1 MAGSQS
7 TRFVGY
13 ARVSTRDQETDLQ
26 LDALRSAGVTD
37 VFQEKASSVGHR
49 PELERCLDSLSA
61 GDTFVVYKLDRVARS
76 LTDLLSIIDRIRDAG
91 AHIRSLNEPLDT
103 SSPMGI
109 FVLQILGAVAQLERG
124 IIRER
129 VIAGQVAA
137 ISRGK
142 AHGRPATLSS
152 LDEAAVWDRW
162 SRGEKTKRHWH
173 ARSALGAVWWIG

>member
-13 ARVSTRDQETDLQ
+13 ARVSTREQETDLQ

-49 PELERCLDSLSA
+49 PELERCLDSLAA

-129 VIAGQVAA
+129 VNA
-137 ISRGK
+137 
-142 AHGRPATLSS
+142 
-152 LDEAAVWDRW
+152 
-162 SRGEKTKRHWH
+162 
-173 ARSALGAVWWIG
+173 